1 MFLLASG
8 IAIFYGDQS
17 LVALIRVLSI
27 IILISGVRNVQK
39 AYVSKHMYFKKFFP
53 QHWLIPVMYVLYYL
67 AGVFLPEKYLQ
78 DEYYRKRL
86 NQD

>member
-1 MFLLASG
+1 MCIICYNVPLASG

-39 AYVSKHMYFKKFFP
+39 AYVSKHMYFKKFFSAT
-53 QHWLIPVMYVLYYL
+53 LVNTGYVCSLLSGRCISARKIP
-67 AGVFLPEKYLQ
+67 AG
-78 DEYYRKRL
+78 
-86 NQD
+86 